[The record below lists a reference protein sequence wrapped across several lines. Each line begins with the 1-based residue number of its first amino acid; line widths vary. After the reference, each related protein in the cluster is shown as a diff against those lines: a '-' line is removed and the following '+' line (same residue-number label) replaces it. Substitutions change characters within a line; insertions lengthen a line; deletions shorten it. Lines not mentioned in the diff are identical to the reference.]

1 MKTFF
6 FVNKDVQLNTYQRLE
21 QINKMNT
28 QTDCPICMEI
38 IDFKKNC
45 VTTECG
51 HCFHTNCLMTSVAHN
66 GFGCPYCRTAMAEE
80 IQEEEEEEWY
90 DEDEENDEMFTDD
103 SLRGF
108 RFFMNNINGLDHDEE
123 DIEDEEEDSEDEDQE
138 EPIPSAEF
146 LAKKMIEDGVTIEQM
161 VKALLLSHAEYED
174 NEEFDRVDNE
184 LYGKLRII
192 ISNYTPEQN
201 SEPPKLDHQNLLSI
215 MHPFVTQRFNR
226 VI

>member
-1 MKTFF
+1 
-6 FVNKDVQLNTYQRLE
+6 
-21 QINKMNT
+21 MNT
-28 QTDCPICMEI
+28 QIDCPICMEI

-45 VTTECG
+45 VTTDCG

-80 IQEEEEEEWY
+80 IKEEEEEEEDEDDWY
-90 DEDEENDEMFTDD
+90 DDEEEEEMFSDD

-108 RFFMNNINGLDHDEE
+108 RFFMNNINGMEHDQE
-123 DIEDEEEDSEDEDQE
+123 DIEEDEEESDDEEQ

-146 LAKKMIEDGVTIEQM
+146 LAKKMVEDGVTMEQM
-161 VKALLLSHAEYED
+161 VKAILLSHAEYED
-174 NEEFDRVDNE
+174 NEEFERVDSE

-201 SEPPKLDHQNLLSI
+201 TEPPKLDRQNLLSV
-215 MHPFVTQRFNR
+215 MHPFITQRFNR

>member
-1 MKTFF
+1 
-6 FVNKDVQLNTYQRLE
+6 
-21 QINKMNT
+21 MNT
-28 QTDCPICMEI
+28 QTECPICIEI

-80 IQEEEEEEWY
+80 IKEEEEEEEEEEDDWY
-90 DEDEENDEMFTDD
+90 DEEEEEMFSDD
-103 SLRGF
+103 SLRAF
-108 RFFMNNINGLDHDEE
+108 RFFMNNINGIEHDPQDIAEEEESDDEE
-123 DIEDEEEDSEDEDQE
+123 SNEEEA
-138 EPIPSAEF
+138 PGPSAEF
-146 LAKKMIEDGVTIEQM
+146 LAKKMIEDGVTMEQM
-161 VKALLLSHAEYED
+161 VQALLLSHAEYED
-174 NEEFDRVDNE
+174 NEEFERIDSE

-201 SEPPKLDHQNLLSI
+201 NEPPKFDPQNMQTFG

>member
-1 MKTFF
+1 
-6 FVNKDVQLNTYQRLE
+6 
-21 QINKMNT
+21 MNT

-80 IQEEEEEEWY
+80 IQEEEEDDEEDYYEEY
-90 DEDEENDEMFTDD
+90 DEDEEEMFTDD
-103 SLRGF
+103 SLRAF
-108 RFFMNNINGLDHDEE
+108 RFFMNNITGDEHDQADIDEE
-123 DIEDEEEDSEDEDQE
+123 ESDEEETEEEEDS
-138 EPIPSAEF
+138 IPSAEF
-146 LAKKMIEDGVTIEQM
+146 LAKKMVEDGVTMEQM
-161 VKALLLSHAEYED
+161 VKAILLSHAEYED
-174 NEEFDRVDNE
+174 NEEFERVDSE

-201 SEPPKLDHQNLLSI
+201 NEPPKLDRQNIEMSG
-215 MHPFVTQRFNR
+215 MHPFITQRFNR

>member
-1 MKTFF
+1 
-6 FVNKDVQLNTYQRLE
+6 
-21 QINKMNT
+21 MNT
-28 QTDCPICMEI
+28 QTECPICIEI

-80 IQEEEEEEWY
+80 IKEEEEEDEEWY
-90 DEDEENDEMFTDD
+90 DDDEEEEMFSDD
-103 SLRGF
+103 SLRAF
-108 RFFMNNINGLDHDEE
+108 RFFMNNIGGLEHDQE
-123 DIEDEEEDSEDEDQE
+123 DIEDEEESDDEDL
-138 EPIPSAEF
+138 PIPSAEF
-146 LAKKMIEDGVTIEQM
+146 LAKKIIEDGVTMEQM
-161 VKALLLSHAEYED
+161 VQALLLSHAEYED
-174 NEEFDRVDNE
+174 NEEFERIDSE

-201 SEPPKLDHQNLLSI
+201 TEPPKLDRQNIVSV

>member
-1 MKTFF
+1 
-6 FVNKDVQLNTYQRLE
+6 
-21 QINKMNT
+21 MNT

-80 IQEEEEEEWY
+80 IQEEEEDDEEDYYEEY
-90 DEDEENDEMFTDD
+90 DEEEEMFTDD
-103 SLRGF
+103 SLRAF
-108 RFFMNNINGLDHDEE
+108 RFFMNNITGDEHDQE
-123 DIEDEEEDSEDEDQE
+123 DIDEEESDEEETEEEE

-146 LAKKMIEDGVTIEQM
+146 LAKKMVEDGVTMEQM
-161 VKALLLSHAEYED
+161 VKAILLSHAEYED
-174 NEEFDRVDNE
+174 NEEFERVDSE

-201 SEPPKLDHQNLLSI
+201 NEPPKLDRQNIETSG
-215 MHPFVTQRFNR
+215 MHPFITQRFNR

>member
-1 MKTFF
+1 
-6 FVNKDVQLNTYQRLE
+6 
-21 QINKMNT
+21 
-28 QTDCPICMEI
+28 MEI

-45 VTTECG
+45 VTTDCG

-80 IQEEEEEEWY
+80 IKEEEEEEEDDWY
-90 DEDEENDEMFTDD
+90 DDDEEEDMFSDD
-103 SLRGF
+103 ALRGF
-108 RFFMNNINGLDHDEE
+108 RFFMNNINGLDHDQE
-123 DIEDEEEDSEDEDQE
+123 DINDEEESDEEDEEET
-138 EPIPSAEF
+138 PVPSAEF
-146 LAKKMIEDGVTIEQM
+146 LSKKLIEDGVTVEQM

-201 SEPPKLDHQNLLSI
+201 TEPPKLDHQNLLSI

>member
-1 MKTFF
+1 
-6 FVNKDVQLNTYQRLE
+6 
-21 QINKMNT
+21 MNT
-28 QTDCPICMEI
+28 QTECPICIEI

-80 IQEEEEEEWY
+80 IKEEEEEEEEDDWY
-90 DEDEENDEMFTDD
+90 DEEEEEMFSDD
-103 SLRGF
+103 SLRAF
-108 RFFMNNINGLDHDEE
+108 RFFMNNINGIEHEQE
-123 DIEDEEEDSEDEDQE
+123 DINDESEEEALV
-138 EPIPSAEF
+138 PSAEF
-146 LAKKMIEDGVTIEQM
+146 LAKKIIEDGVTMEQM
-161 VKALLLSHAEYED
+161 VQALLLSHAEYED
-174 NEEFDRVDNE
+174 NEEFERIDSE

-201 SEPPKLDHQNLLSI
+201 NEPPKIDPQNMQTFG
-215 MHPFVTQRFNR
+215 MHPFITQRFNR